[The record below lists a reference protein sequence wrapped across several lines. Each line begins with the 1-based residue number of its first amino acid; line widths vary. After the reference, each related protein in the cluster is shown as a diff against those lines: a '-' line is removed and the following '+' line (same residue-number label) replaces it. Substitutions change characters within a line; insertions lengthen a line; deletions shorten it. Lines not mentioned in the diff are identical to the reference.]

1 MMAIGEKTVE
11 GFRLRLIE
19 EEKSAATV
27 AKYTAD
33 VRAFIAF
40 LKGEEVTKI
49 KVTEYKSMLV
59 ERYAPASVNA
69 AIASLNSFFEFL
81 GMQSMKVKSLKIQ
94 RRIFT
99 DREKELTKEEYG
111 KLLCAAERKGD
122 ERIYYIMQTIC
133 ATGIR
138 VSELKYIT
146 VEAIARGGA
155 RISCKGKMRVVM
167 IPRRLCRA
175 LEKYAKSHKIK
186 KGPVFVTKNGKPVD
200 RSNIWNDM
208 KKLCE
213 EARVSW
219 KKVFPHNLRH
229 LFARTYYSVKKDIV
243 RLADILGHSSVNTAR
258 IYTMEAGDV
267 HRRQIEQLGLLRC

>member
-1 MMAIGEKTVE
+1 MAIGEKTVE

>member
-1 MMAIGEKTVE
+1 MAIGEKTVE

-94 RRIFT
+94 RRIFA